1 MPLKHRP
8 PVAHNGTQPGYF
20 ITFYADVL
28 KWLAHQ
34 LRFLPIVHICIP
46 ILGWNFSLSFIEEQF
61 FSPILPDLQD
71 FYFTWLGATYLA

>member
-8 PVAHNGTQPGYF
+8 PIAHNGTQPGYF

-28 KWLAHQ
+28 RWLAHQ
-34 LRFLPIVHICIP
+34 LRFLPIVHIYIP
-46 ILGWNFSLSFIEEQF
+46 FWAGIVFLSFIGEQC

-71 FYFTWLGATYLA
+71 FYFTWLGATYVA